1 MNILHW
7 AFPFHPGRGGQSIWI
22 ERMAIA
28 AAQRGHKVGIM
39 IGPATDQ
46 SEISRHFKEHV
57 TIIPTDLTVTDLA
70 QQNAAH
76 SIQIAKEMKKFKP
89 DVIHVHNLESKE
101 LVFLRFFQVT
111 RGKGLP
117 VICTLH
123 DLASVRRL
131 QKLIAATGKLESLSV
146 VVSPSKF
153 IDAQFESLTSHQ
165 REKFHMIY
173 HGIPLL
179 ESETLERTAH
189 PKLLFASDLQDHKG
203 GVILLSAWKKIHAQY
218 PNYSLTIA
226 GDGPAKTFLEQY
238 AYSSGLGE
246 QINFVGWLSQEQL
259 QSFLRDDCI
268 LIIPSLLGEAFGLIG
283 VEAAM
288 AEASIIV
295 SRIGALPEIVENE
308 VSGLVVKPGDSHE
321 LSIAI
326 ERLLT
331 NQELRSE
338 MGRAARHRAE
348 ELFSFPQSFSAY
360 ELLYEEVINSKGV

>member
-57 TIIPTDLTVTDLA
+57 TIIPTDITVTDLA

-76 SIQIAKEMKKFKP
+76 SIQIVEEMKKFKP
-89 DVIHVHNLESKE
+89 DVVHVHNLESKE
-101 LVFLRFFQVT
+101 LVYLRFFQAT

-123 DLASVRRL
+123 DLASVSRL
-131 QKLIAATGKLESLSV
+131 QKLIATTGKLESLSA

-153 IDAQFESLTSHQ
+153 IDTQFESLTSHQ
-165 REKFHMIY
+165 REKFRMIY
-173 HGIPLL
+173 HGIPLF
-179 ESETLERTAH
+179 EGKKSERTAH

-203 GVILLSAWKKIHAQY
+203 GVILLAAWKKIHAQY
-218 PNYSLTIA
+218 PNCSLTIA
-226 GDGPAKTFLEQY
+226 GDGPAKSFLQQY
-238 AYSSGLGE
+238 ADSSGLGE

-259 QSFLRDDCI
+259 QSFLLDECI

-288 AEASIIV
+288 AGASIIV
-295 SRIGALPEIVENE
+295 SRIGALPEIVEDE
-308 VSGLVVKPGDSHE
+308 VSGLVVTPGDSLE

-326 ERLLT
+326 GRLLT
-331 NQELRSE
+331 NQELRHE
-338 MGRAARHRAE
+338 MGRAARNRAE
-348 ELFSFPQSFSAY
+348 ALFSFPQSFSAY